1 MLHLPAAASC
11 TAPRSGP
18 TARCVLVAAPRL
30 RGLKPP
36 PSSGGWP
43 PWLLPAVAAGIGN
56 GQAPA
61 EVGNI
66 AAAGAVSVL
75 VGSAAGLVR
84 RIRVRQSPLCVVG
97 VVVCAYSESGGGEGK
112 LVKNRGLFVALLSGV
127 GVWRVWR
134 GDRGVVCVCR
144 SRDTRREGIGG

>member
-1 MLHLPAAASC
+1 MNARPGVLRLPAAASC

-56 GQAPA
+56 EQAPA

-97 VVVCAYSESGGGEGK
+97 RCGRWVCLFRGGGGGEAAG
-112 LVKNRGLFVALLSGV
+112 
-127 GVWRVWR
+127 
-134 GDRGVVCVCR
+134 
-144 SRDTRREGIGG
+144 